1 MTLNTTTSTFYGG
14 KTVHIIRATHRVIIA
29 SLKVMFFLNSG
40 VCAGVKRAPR
50 ADKFCTTCA
59 STHRAQ

>member
-1 MTLNTTTSTFYGG
+1 MTLNTTSTFYGG

-29 SLKVMFFLNSG
+29 SLKVMFFFNSR

-50 ADKFCTTCA
+50 ADRFCTTCA
-59 STHRAQ
+59 LTRPAQ